1 MNHHLRLMSVYSA
14 EAERLKTQK
23 SLVLRLHGK
32 DNNFWKV
39 QVVAS
44 DWFVTS
50 SEYSQVVE
58 DEVKVLPKTEEKED
72 NTLSQAAEL
81 IYSLLKTTQVIY

>member
-1 MNHHLRLMSVYSA
+1 MKT
-14 EAERLKTQK
+14 LK
-23 SLVLRLHGK
+23 SHVLRLHGK
-32 DNNFWKV
+32 DNNSWKV

-50 SEYSQVVE
+50 SEHSQVVA

-72 NTLSQAAEL
+72 NILSQAAEL
-81 IYSLLKTTQVIY
+81 ICSLLTTAQVIY

>member
-1 MNHHLRLMSVYSA
+1 M
-14 EAERLKTQK
+14 KTQK

-32 DNNFWKV
+32 DNNSWKV

-50 SEYSQVVE
+50 SEHSQVVA
-58 DEVKVLPKTEEKED
+58 DEVKVLPKTEKED
-72 NTLSQAAEL
+72 NILSQAAEL
-81 IYSLLKTTQVIY
+81 ICSLLTTAQVI